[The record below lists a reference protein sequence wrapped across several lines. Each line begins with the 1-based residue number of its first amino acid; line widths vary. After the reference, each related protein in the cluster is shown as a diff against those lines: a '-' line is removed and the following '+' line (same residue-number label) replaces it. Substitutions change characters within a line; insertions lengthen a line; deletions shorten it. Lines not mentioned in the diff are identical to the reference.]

1 MGPMTILAERA
12 EGVLEVALN
21 RPDSLNAINHELV
34 AGLSEQLDIAA
45 RDDDIRALLLR
56 GKGRGFCAGG
66 DIRLFTRTL
75 ETEGGIPKSLPDG
88 LHVMIEK
95 IRALPKPIVACVHG
109 AAAGAGFSLMLSCDL
124 VIAADTA
131 RFNLAYTAIGA
142 APDGSSSYFLPRHVG
157 MKRATEMFMA
167 PRSMK
172 AEEALELGL
181 INRIVPAAELL
192 EQARQ
197 WARLLAAGPTY
208 AYGRVKQL
216 VNATWTNDLPTQL
229 DLETDA
235 IVTSSRTD
243 DFREGITAFLAKRP
257 PNFKGS

>member
-1 MGPMTILAERA
+1 MTILAECA
-12 EGVLEVALN
+12 DGVLEVALN

-34 AGLSEQLDIAA
+34 VGLSEQLDIAA
-45 RDDDIRALLLR
+45 GDESVRAVLLR
-56 GKGRGFCAGG
+56 GEGKGFCAGG
-66 DIRLFTRTL
+66 DIRMFSRTL
-75 ETEGGIPKSLPDG
+75 ETDGGIPKSLPDG

-95 IRALPKPIVACVHG
+95 IRKLPKPIVACVHG
-109 AAAGAGFSLMLSCDL
+109 TAAGAGFSLMLSCDL

-157 MKRATEMFMA
+157 MKKATEMFMA

-192 EQARQ
+192 DQARQ
-197 WARLLAAGPTY
+197 MTRLLAAGPTY

-216 VNATWTNDLPTQL
+216 LDATWNNDLHTQL

-235 IVTSSRTD
+235 ITSSSQTE
-243 DFREGITAFLAKRP
+243 DFREGINAFLAKRRP
-257 PNFKGS
+257 AFKGR